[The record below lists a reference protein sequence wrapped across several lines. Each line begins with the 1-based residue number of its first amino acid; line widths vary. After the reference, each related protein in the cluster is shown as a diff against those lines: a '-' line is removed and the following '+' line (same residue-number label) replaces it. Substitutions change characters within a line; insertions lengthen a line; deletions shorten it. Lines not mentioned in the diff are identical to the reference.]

1 MYSTLK
7 RRGKRLFPR
16 HFNVKY
22 MRCVCRVLINW
33 QLKSVLWS
41 SKIANMNT
49 LFWFCC
55 QWHYTFL
62 LLCDSYKNIGVLK
75 NVANLTGKHMRP
87 ATLLKKRLRC
97 FQHRCFL
104 INFVKFLRTP
114 TYFTKQPQ
122 AIASILLQLKNA
134 SKSFPLYH
142 LP

>member
-7 RRGKRLFPR
+7 RHGKRLFPR
-16 HFNVKY
+16 RFNVKY

-41 SKIANMNT
+41 SKTANMNT

-62 LLCDSYKNIGVLK
+62 LLCDSYKNVGVLK

-87 ATLLKKRLRC
+87 ATLLKKRLKMFSAQVFSYKFCEVFKSTHLLYKATPSDC
-97 FQHRCFL
+97 FY
-104 INFVKFLRTP
+104 IVT
-114 TYFTKQPQ
+114 TKECE
-122 AIASILLQLKNA
+122 
-134 SKSFPLYH
+134 
-142 LP
+142 